1 MKPRIAFIK
10 TPDPKGFN
18 EHIIEGLE
26 KSLSARNFE
35 TKVYEPTPDN
45 IQDIVSDLMEF
56 KPLFTFDINL
66 DGVIFAES
74 PEGEKK
80 PLPDVVGNIHV
91 TWFLEDPMLHYAKLK
106 PVFPSNQ
113 FLFMTID
120 VEHGQ
125 WLSGLG
131 KNVAFVAPGINPAK
145 VIPPSEKEFDITFI
159 GPVVDPVLFEQAWK
173 ERLDSALYSYAVE
186 LGRLL
191 FRNPEMPIR
200 FASGFLA
207 SQFNQD
213 FQQALLKF
221 QQEKDEEFTAL
232 LAEIGGYAMSL
243 RRWHIIESIDEI
255 TINVLGQVQGE
266 AKDNVVAYEEV
277 LTLEDTLNF
286 IAKSKI
292 SLLSQPPFL
301 PSGLGLTA
309 FYSVATGTFTMI
321 EEKLASKSFFVDGKE
336 IVTYNPLDSVD
347 IEGKIVYYLEEA
359 ETEREEI
366 ARNGRDRAFKD
377 HTLYQ
382 RGEVIGNILNSIIQ
396 QASQEQQNQ
405 QGGDAN
411 DIQKRN

>member
-1 MKPRIAFIK
+1 MKPRIAFFK

-35 TKVYEPTPDN
+35 TKVYQPTPDN
-45 IQDIVSDLMEF
+45 IQKIVEDLNEF

-80 PLPDVVGNIHV
+80 PLSDVVGNIHIS
-91 TWFLEDPMLHYAKLK
+91 WFLEDPMLHYSKLK
-106 PVFPSNQ
+106 PILTSNQ
-113 FLFMTID
+113 FLFLTID
-120 VEHGQ
+120 IEHGQ

-131 KNVAFVAPGINPAK
+131 KNVAFVAPGVNPSK
-145 VIPPSEKEFDITFI
+145 MFPSLEKEFDVVFI
-159 GPVVDPVLFEQAWK
+159 GPVIDPVLFENAWK
-173 ERLDSALYSYAVE
+173 ERLDNALYSYAVE

-207 SQFNQD
+207 SQYAQE
-213 FQQALLKF
+213 FQQALIKF
-221 QQEKDEEFTAL
+221 QQEKDQEFTAL

-243 RRWHIIESIDEI
+243 RRWHIIDSIDDI
-255 TINVLGQVQGE
+255 TINVLGQVQGDL
-266 AKDNVVAYEEV
+266 KDNVVVYEDI
-277 LTLEDTLNF
+277 LTLEDTMHF
-286 IAKSKI
+286 ISKSKI

-301 PSGLGLTA
+301 SSGLGLTA
-309 FYSVATGTFTMI
+309 FYSIATGTFTMI
-321 EEKLASKSFFVDGKE
+321 EEKLASKSFFVDGQE
-336 IVTYNPLDSVD
+336 IITYNPLDSID
-347 IEGKIVYYLEEA
+347 IEGKIVYYLEEN

-366 ARNGRDRAFKD
+366 AKQGKDKVFKA

-382 RGEVIGNILNSIIQ
+382 RGEIIGNILDSIIQ
-396 QASQEQQNQ
+396 QASATNNGQRGN
-405 QGGDAN
+405 GN
-411 DIQKRN
+411 DIQTGN

>member
-1 MKPRIAFIK
+1 MKPRIAFLK

-18 EHIIEGLE
+18 EHIIEGIE
-26 KSLSARNFE
+26 KALSARNFE
-35 TKVYEPTPDN
+35 TKIYTPTPDN
-45 IQDIVSDLMEF
+45 IEEIVKDLTDF

-74 PEGEKK
+74 QEGEKK

-91 TWFLEDPMLHYAKLK
+91 SWFIEDPMLHYVKLK
-106 PVFPSNQ
+106 PILPSNQ
-113 FLFMTID
+113 FLFLTID
-120 VEHGQ
+120 IEHGQ
-125 WLSGLG
+125 WLSQLG
-131 KNVAFVAPGINPAK
+131 KNVAFVAPGINPARM
-145 VIPPSEKEFDITFI
+145 IPPSEKEFDVAFI
-159 GPVVDPVLFEQAWK
+159 GPLVEPVLFENAWK
-173 ERLDSALYSYAVE
+173 ERLDEALYSYAVE

-213 FQQALLKF
+213 FQQALMKF

-232 LAEIGGYAMSL
+232 LSEIGGYAMSL
-243 RRWHIIESIDEI
+243 RRWHIIESIDDI

-266 AKDNVVAYEEV
+266 VKENVVAYENI
-277 LTLEDTLNF
+277 LTLEDTMKF
-286 IAKSKI
+286 ISKSKI

-309 FYSVATGTFTMI
+309 FYSVGTGTFSMI

-347 IEGKIVYYLEEA
+347 IEGKLIYYLEEA
-359 ETEREEI
+359 PAEREEI
-366 ARNGRDRAFKD
+366 AKNGRDRVFKD

-382 RGEVIGNILNSIIQ
+382 RGEIIGNILESIIQ
-396 QASQEQQNQ
+396 QVASQQEGDNQ
-405 QGGDAN
+405 KN
-411 DIQKRN
+411 N

>member
-1 MKPRIAFIK
+1 MKPRIAFLQ

-18 EHIIEGLE
+18 EHIVEGLE
-26 KSLSARNFE
+26 KALSARNFE
-35 TKVYEPTPDN
+35 TKVYHPTPDN
-45 IQDIVSDLMEF
+45 IQEIVEDLNEF

-80 PLPDVVGNIHV
+80 PLSDIVGNIHI
-91 TWFLEDPMLHYAKLK
+91 TWFLEDPMLHYSKLK

-113 FLFMTID
+113 FLFLTID
-120 VEHGQ
+120 IEHGQ

-131 KNVAFVAPGINPAK
+131 KNVAFVAPAINPSK
-145 VIPPSEKEFDITFI
+145 SIPFSKEKEFEITFI
-159 GPVVDPVLFEQAWK
+159 GPVVDPVLFENAWK
-173 ERLDSALYSYAVE
+173 ERLDESLYSYSVE

-207 SQFNQD
+207 SQYAQE
-213 FQQALLKF
+213 FQEALLKF
-221 QQEKDEEFTAL
+221 QQEKDSEFTAL

-243 RRWHIIESIDEI
+243 RRWHIIESIDEK
-255 TINVLGQVQGE
+255 TINILGQVQGE
-266 AKDNVVAYEEV
+266 MKDNVVVYDDV
-277 LTLEDTLNF
+277 LTLEDTLKF
-286 IAKSKI
+286 ISKSKI

-301 PSGLGLTA
+301 SSGLGLTA

-321 EEKLASKSFFVDGKE
+321 EEKLASKSFFADGQE
-336 IVTYNPLDSVD
+336 IITYNPIDSID
-347 IEGKIVYYLEEA
+347 IEGKIIYYLEEN

-366 ARNGRDRAFKD
+366 AKQGKDKVFKV

-382 RGEVIGNILNSIIQ
+382 RGEIIGNILDSIIQ
-396 QASQEQQNQ
+396 QASKTDNN
-405 QGGDAN
+405 QGGQVDN
-411 DIQKRN
+411 S